1 MKIKLTP
8 DRDIRVLKTRISR
21 VPVLILKPAKRPSIR
36 ISLLWIHGDGEPFYA
51 ETLAYVENLRA
62 AGIEAEVDV
71 YHTDMHAFDMLR
83 DDDLSREATEKFE
96 RHFEYALEDL
106 Q

>member
-96 RHFEYALEDL
+96 RHFEYALENL